1 MMSILTSHELWMF
14 LAGISI
20 FLYWLK
26 LVEDVCSGWSS
37 IIQRVIQ
44 NWTNKKW
51 KSILSGIWLIS
62 ILQSSHAVSLLIL
75 AFVWWWLVSI
85 VHGVSMV
92 IGMNVWS
99 IFLQALIWFFW
110 LWFDIWAA
118 VLPFIALWWLW
129 YLFNKKYRN
138 LFAILLWLWLLFFW
152 LDMMKDSVD
161 ILSAMIDITKYL
173 WYPLIIYFIIWFVWT
188 IITQSSQVIT
198 VILMTAVY
206 QWLIPLEVACMCI
219 MWAYVGTTTTALFVS
234 FTDSAIKKQV
244 ALSHFGFNFITA
256 LIFSIW
262 FPQVIYLIRD
272 VWWFGGDIHRI
283 GSLSRSSVNGVVIF
297 IILFRCVGAVLF
309 IPFIDLY
316 TRFIW
321 WAIPYRDEN
330 KLNIESINKEVSY
343 DIQREL
349 LQKDRLKFQQDVLS
363 FDTNLINSPDSFDLS
378 HYKGIKDRF
387 NKLFAFI
394 SNFDYKNIGK
404 DMLYGE
410 KYLLTPMIELM
421 QSAKSAKDTHTD
433 IMTLY
438 DNKDKDNHYNFVK
451 TSYNKALEI
460 ISDGKK
466 NENKLDDIIH
476 DMDEY
481 ESKLISAE
489 MKDSTKLY
497 PDLGIVMHTF
507 NNIEHSLSNLISAF
521 QVIKES

>member
-1 MMSILTSHELWMF
+1 
-14 LAGISI
+14 
-20 FLYWLK
+20 
-26 LVEDVCSGWSS
+26 
-37 IIQRVIQ
+37 
-44 NWTNKKW
+44 
-51 KSILSGIWLIS
+51 
-62 ILQSSHAVSLLIL
+62 
-75 AFVWWWLVSI
+75 
-85 VHGVSMV
+85 
-92 IGMNVWS
+92 
-99 IFLQALIWFFW
+99 
-110 LWFDIWAA
+110 
-118 VLPFIALWWLW
+118 
-129 YLFNKKYRN
+129 
-138 LFAILLWLWLLFFW
+138 
-152 LDMMKDSVD
+152 
-161 ILSAMIDITKYL
+161 
-173 WYPLIIYFIIWFVWT
+173 
-188 IITQSSQVIT
+188 
-198 VILMTAVY
+198 
-206 QWLIPLEVACMCI
+206 MCI